1 LNDPWPAKRR
11 GRAGY
16 AFVAAPVDAAD
27 SDSCARAVDDI
38 RRRFGPVSVLVS
50 NAGVT
55 QDASLR
61 KMTRDPWQ
69 QVPRVNLDS
78 MSNMTKPV
86 IEDMPAAGWGRVVN
100 ISSVNGRSRAGESA
114 RCRPD
119 GVTPGRHGRVP
130 LVWPCGCRARV
141 RPLRSSAL
149 RWRKAGL
156 AHLSKNRPAQ
166 EVP

>member
-1 LNDPWPAKRR
+1 MARAGWCRRWKAATTCRAWRAASPPTCRPSSALADTPRVPRAASGHPRPALDRRWRFPGLNDPWPAKRR

-69 QVPRVNLDS
+69 QV
-78 MSNMTKPV
+78 
-86 IEDMPAAGWGRVVN
+86 
-100 ISSVNGRSRAGESA
+100 
-114 RCRPD
+114 
-119 GVTPGRHGRVP
+119 
-130 LVWPCGCRARV
+130 
-141 RPLRSSAL
+141 
-149 RWRKAGL
+149 
-156 AHLSKNRPAQ
+156 
-166 EVP
+166 